1 MSVVLDAVTVEADGP
16 SGPAVLLD
24 AVSCELAAPTTA
36 VIGENGS
43 GKSTLTK
50 AVAGLVRPASG
61 TITVDGVPTVGHAKR
76 LRRSVGFVFSNPG
89 AQAIMPTVREDVAL
103 SLRGLGLGRAE
114 AAARV
119 DAALAEHGLTELAER
134 ACQTLSSGQM
144 QRLALCSVLVRRPRL
159 VIADEPTSLLDARH
173 RRIIADRLL
182 APAAPQVLLV
192 THDMDLA
199 ARCEEAILVKDGRLH
214 ARGRPERVIAAYE
227 ETLA

>member
-1 MSVVLDAVTVEADGP
+1 MSVVLDAVTVQADGP
-16 SGPAVLLD
+16 EGPALLLD
-24 AVSCELAAPTTA
+24 DVSCELTAPRTA

-50 AVAGLVRPASG
+50 AVAGLLRPSRGSIA
-61 TITVDGVPTVGHAKR
+61 VDGVPTSQTKR
-76 LRRSVGFVFSNPG
+76 LRRSVGFVFANPG

-103 SLRGLGLGRAE
+103 SLRGLGLSRAE
-114 AAARV
+114 TAARV
-119 DAALAEHGLTELAER
+119 ERALAEHSLEELADR

-144 QRLALCSVLVRRPRL
+144 QRLALCSVLIRGPRL

-173 RRIIADRLL
+173 RRIISDLLL

-199 ARCEEAILVKDGRLH
+199 RRCDEAILVQDGRIG
-214 ARGRPERVIAAYE
+214 AQGAPGAVIAAYE